1 MFYGVILTA
10 INYHTMDYNLQ
21 FYTGLHTNIKLNAC
35 YYTYYQIAY
44 LVLCWITSQ
53 SLHTPLLS
61 TNDIVIFFFFAHKNN
76 EHLKKG
82 EHWWHNRQWEISV
95 TKDKM
100 KMDCRGGLL
109 IYFLHS
115 LTALFFT
122 HIMLHQIEVAQTPCE
137 CKMLNI
143 QQWSLNYILCVNK

>member
-21 FYTGLHTNIKLNAC
+21 FYTGLHTNIKLNNAC
-35 YYTYYQIAY
+35 YYTYYKIAY
-44 LVLCWITSQ
+44 LVLCWTTSQ
-53 SLHTPLLS
+53 SLYIHRYYPLMMLWYC
-61 TNDIVIFFFFAHKNN
+61 FFAHKNN

-82 EHWWHNRQWEISV
+82 EHWWHNRQWDISV
-95 TKDKM
+95 TKKNKM

-109 IYFLHS
+109 LYFLHS

-122 HIMLHQIEVAQTPCE
+122 HIILHQIELAQTPCE
-137 CKMLNI
+137 C
-143 QQWSLNYILCVNK
+143 